1 MERFNSLS
9 NYGQQLANSGH
20 YATPEIH
27 QSLSRLQKAWSELI
41 QAWQEQ
47 YIKLFQA
54 QDLQV
59 SKKTFKMKCTHSFSQ
74 YKQRIYNR
82 GYH

>member
-1 MERFNSLS
+1 MERFNALS
-9 NYGQQLANSGH
+9 DYGKELASSGH

-27 QSLSRLQKAWSELI
+27 QSLSRLQQAWSELI
-41 QAWQEQ
+41 QAWKEQ

-59 SKKTFKMKCTHSFSQ
+59 SKMTFKRECVCH
-74 YKQRIYNR
+74 
-82 GYH
+82 

>member
-1 MERFNSLS
+1 MERINSLS
-9 NYGQQLANSGH
+9 NCGQELANSGH

-27 QSLSRLQKAWSELI
+27 QSLSRLQQAWSELI

-59 SKKTFKMKCTHSFSQ
+59 SRKTFNKECT
-74 YKQRIYNR
+74 
-82 GYH
+82 YH

>member
-9 NYGQQLANSGH
+9 NYGQQLASSGH

-27 QSLSRLQKAWSELI
+27 QSLSRLQQAWSELI
-41 QAWQEQ
+41 EAWQEQ
-47 YIKLFQA
+47 YVKLFQA

-59 SKKTFKMKCTHSFSQ
+59 SKMTFYRECTSQ
-74 YKQRIYNR
+74 
-82 GYH
+82 